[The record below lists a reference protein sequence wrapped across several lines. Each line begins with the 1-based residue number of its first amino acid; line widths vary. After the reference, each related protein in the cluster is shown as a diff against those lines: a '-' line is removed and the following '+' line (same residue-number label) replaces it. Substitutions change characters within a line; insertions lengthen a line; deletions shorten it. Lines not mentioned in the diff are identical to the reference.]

1 LLKKK
6 LTPYALLLYF
16 IMAYAIAW
24 GGCLLVAALNGFQ
37 PAAIGTAQIGIMFL
51 FMLAGPSISG
61 ISFTAYFDGKAGLR
75 ELFLRVKNWHF
86 NWRWAAV
93 AILTIPILSTGVLM
107 ALSVL
112 VSPIYRPDIT
122 LAKLGFG
129 VVAGFLAGFFEELGW
144 TGFALPR
151 LQSKYSALACGLIL
165 GILWAFWHI
174 MADFWGNRATLGIYW
189 LPTFI
194 IYWLMPL
201 TAYRVLMVWV
211 YKNSSSL
218 PLMQIMHA
226 FYSGTLGVVSPIT
239 SIDDG
244 LLWKALFAA
253 SLWVV
258 MAVVIIR
265 FGGELSRSSAAANA
279 GGYSEGNTEEAKMRP
294 TFTD

>member
-1 LLKKK
+1 MKTKLK
-6 LTPYALLLYF
+6 TNALSLYF

-37 PAAIGTAQIGIMFL
+37 PAAIGMAQIGIMFL

-226 FYSGTLGVVSPIT
+226 FYSG
-239 SIDDG
+239 
-244 LLWKALFAA
+244 
-253 SLWVV
+253 
-258 MAVVIIR
+258 
-265 FGGELSRSSAAANA
+265 
-279 GGYSEGNTEEAKMRP
+279 
-294 TFTD
+294 

>member
-1 LLKKK
+1 
-6 LTPYALLLYF
+6 
-16 IMAYAIAW
+16 
-24 GGCLLVAALNGFQ
+24 
-37 PAAIGTAQIGIMFL
+37 MFL

>member
-1 LLKKK
+1 MLKKK

-37 PAAIGTAQIGIMFL
+37 PAAIGTAQIAIMFL
-51 FMLAGPSISG
+51 FMLVGPSISG

-165 GILWAFWHI
+165 GIIWAFWHI
-174 MADFWGNRATLGIYW
+174 MADFWGNHAAFGVFW

>member
-1 LLKKK
+1 MLKKK

-37 PAAIGTAQIGIMFL
+37 PAAIGTAQIAIMFL
-51 FMLAGPSISG
+51 FMLVGPSISG

-226 FYSGTLGVVSPIT
+226 FYSGTLGIVSPTT
-239 SIDDG
+239 SIEDG
-244 LLWKALFAA
+244 LLWKALFAVL
-253 SLWVV
+253 LWIVL
-258 MAVVIIR
+258 AFVIIHYS
-265 FGGELSRSSAAANA
+265 GELSRSPKVAI
-279 GGYSEGNTEEAKMRP
+279 SESGPQSDTAENRVRP

>member
-1 LLKKK
+1 MKTKLK
-6 LTPYALLLYF
+6 TNALSLYF

-37 PAAIGTAQIGIMFL
+37 PAAIGMAQIAIMFL